1 MGFRRVG
8 AAGVAALVAALVVA
22 LAGYVHQLGP
32 LPGKGRPSRV
42 AATRPART
50 AASRAA
56 PAQPAASRA
65 AKVAAIVASMSL
77 PEKVGQLLVPTVPGY
92 TGADGGAALVR
103 DYHVGGVIYFAANV
117 RTARQVATLSAQLQ
131 QAAARQRP
139 GIPLLIGADQEG
151 GIVSRMAGVTTL
163 FPGQMAAGATR
174 DPAEI
179 YAQERVTGTELRALG
194 INLDYAPVAD
204 VNVAPANPA
213 IGIRSFG
220 SQAGLVS
227 SMTVAAITGFQAAG
241 EATAAKHFPGH
252 GDTDVDSHT
261 GLPVIHHTLA
271 QWRQIDAPPFQ
282 AAIRAGVDE
291 VMIGHIEVPALDSSG
306 LPASLSHT
314 IVTGLLR
321 DKLGYHGVVT
331 TDSLQMG
338 GVLAGHNDAQ
348 VAVLAIQ
355 AGCDQLLMPDSVPVA
370 YDALLGAVRAG
381 RISMAQLN
389 ASVTR
394 IISLKVARGLFAD
407 PPAAHGAR
415 PRVST
420 PAEQAVAQQLADL
433 SVTLV
438 RNRPAAASRAG
449 KARPVLPLAAGRK
462 VFVTGPSGPG
472 LAAAL
477 TTALRGTGGQVVADP
492 GSADVIVVATLD
504 AVSAPAQQQLVA
516 NMEAAGKPVV
526 VVATGGPYDLGL
538 FTGSAAAIATYSD
551 TGASMA
557 ATAAVLAGQRN
568 PTGRLPVSVPAASGA
583 TAYPFGTGLGY

>member
-1 MGFRRVG
+1 MGFRRAG
-8 AAGVAALVAALVVA
+8 AAGVAALVAALVMA
-22 LAGYVHQLGP
+22 LAGCGHGLGP
-32 LPGKGRPSRV
+32 LTGQGKQSHTAP
-42 AATRPART
+42 TRT
-50 AASRAA
+50 AASSAAAAKRAA
-56 PAQPAASRA
+56 APN
-65 AKVAAIVASMSL
+65 VAAIVASMSL
-77 PEKVGQLLVPTVPGY
+77 PEKVGQLLVPAVPGY
-92 TGADGGAALVR
+92 AGADGGAALVR

-131 QAAARQRP
+131 RAAAGQRP

-151 GIVSRMAGVTTL
+151 GIVSRMAGVTTV

-179 YAQERVTGTELRALG
+179 YAQERLTGTELRALG

-220 SQAGLVS
+220 SQPGLVS
-227 SMTVAAITGFQAAG
+227 SMTVAAVAGFHAAG
-241 EATAAKHFPGH
+241 EAATAKHFPGH

-282 AAIRAGVDE
+282 AAILAGVDE
-291 VMIGHIEVPALDSSG
+291 VMIGHIEVPALDNSG

-321 DKLGYHGVVT
+321 DKLGYHGVVI

-407 PPAAHGAR
+407 PPAPPGAR
-415 PRVST
+415 PSVRT

-438 RNRPAAASRAG
+438 RNRPVASGAG
-449 KARPVLPLAAGRK
+449 QARPVLPLAAGRK
-462 VFVTGPSGPG
+462 VFVAGPAGPG

-477 TTALRGTGGQVVADP
+477 TTVLRRTGGQVVADP

-504 AVSAPAQQQLVA
+504 AIGDPAQQQLVA
-516 NMEAAGKPVV
+516 TMEAAGKPVV

-538 FTGSAAAIATYSD
+538 FPRSAAAIATYSD
-551 TGASMA
+551 TGASMT
-557 ATAAVLAGQRN
+557 ATADVLAGQRN
-568 PTGRLPVSVPAASGA
+568 PAGRLPVSVPAASGA